1 MDSLSAIRR
10 FVFEEGRYTLAEMG
24 EMLRNN
30 FEGNEIERLRLAN
43 GAPRFGNDDDYA
55 DEIAVKLFETYTA
68 GVRRQ
73 NEKRLPKTRYVD
85 NVFSY
90 NMTITLGESL
100 GATANGAPGRRSN
113 FGLHRADAG
122 SGYGGRDGAAQFR
135 PEAFP

>member
-1 MDSLSAIRR
+1 
-10 FVFEEGRYTLAEMG
+10 MG

-73 NEKRLPKTRYVD
+73 NEKRRRRPAMWIMC
-85 NVFSY
+85 SA
-90 NMTITLGESL
+90 IT
-100 GATANGAPGRRSN
+100 
-113 FGLHRADAG
+113 
-122 SGYGGRDGAAQFR
+122 
-135 PEAFP
+135 